1 MELYQTD
8 PISSGGSG
16 HHCAVRLMSA
26 TPQVTSG
33 RGVTF
38 RHCVRSTREETRLTA
53 TVRSPRGDLP
63 DLPPLSKN
71 PERKD
76 NDSEE
81 RRGNN
86 YSGIS
91 LTSGAIWKGN

>member
-1 MELYQTD
+1 
-8 PISSGGSG
+8 
-16 HHCAVRLMSA
+16 MSA

-33 RGVTF
+33 RAVTF
-38 RHCVRSTREETRLTA
+38 RHCVRSTREETHLTV

-86 YSGIS
+86 YLIDKWGHMERELGSS
-91 LTSGAIWKGN
+91 QSDAV